1 MYLLTLHRVCASSR
15 PLRRK
20 ILVQPGSPPAVSG
33 RAISQGSAA
42 AKKKPGGV
50 ATGLSGER
58 GEETEVSLP

>member
-1 MYLLTLHRVCASSR
+1 MYLLTLHRVCASPR

-20 ILVQPGSPPAVSG
+20 ILAQPGSLPAVSG
-33 RAISQGSAA
+33 RAVSQGSVA

-50 ATGLSGER
+50 ASGLSIAR

>member
-20 ILVQPGSPPAVSG
+20 ILAQPGSPPAVSG
-33 RAISQGSAA
+33 RAAGQGSVA

-50 ATGLSGER
+50 ASGLLEVR
-58 GEETEVSLP
+58 GEETEVPLP